1 VRNGPPN
8 GFFAGG
14 LLLYGPLEKGGVAAK
29 GYLLQTPD
37 LRGAS
42 VAQLNAY
49 QDKIR
54 VLLALIC
61 EGMRA
66 QLQWVGNGDYV
77 PELTR
82 FYREADQIGHPQI
95 KQRVMRQWR
104 RLWRRMQRREL
115 RREQLVLFLSTEIT
129 QHSGAR
135 LTAAALESYCWRSFG
150 RSSRRSLAPCARFLA
165 VIRP

>member
-1 VRNGPPN
+1 MRSGPPN

-14 LLLYGPLEKGGVAAK
+14 LLLYGPLGRGGVAAK

-49 QDKIR
+49 QEKVR
-54 VLLALIC
+54 VLLATVG

-66 QLQWVGNGDYV
+66 QFQWVGNSDYV

-82 FYREADQIGHPQI
+82 FYRETEQIAHPQI
-95 KQRVMRQWR
+95 KQRAMARWR
-104 RLWRRMQRREL
+104 RLWRKMQRREL
-115 RREQLVLFLSTEIT
+115 RREQLVLFLSTEISA
-129 QHSGAR
+129 QAGPR
-135 LTAAALESYCWRSFG
+135 LLGLVLEVGLVEDFAQS
-150 RSSRRSLAPCARFLA
+150 
-165 VIRP
+165 